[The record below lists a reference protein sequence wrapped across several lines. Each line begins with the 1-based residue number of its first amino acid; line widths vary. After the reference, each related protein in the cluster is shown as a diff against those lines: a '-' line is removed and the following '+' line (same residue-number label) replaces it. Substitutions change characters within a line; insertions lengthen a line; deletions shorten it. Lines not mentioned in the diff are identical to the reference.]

1 MKLDEVDEGDEVDND
16 GIPLIPSSGSNRSPG
31 VHESYIKSYKKRI
44 FNATALV
51 IICAFCMSMVYFFLI
66 LQKDAPANK
75 IKRTHSELNYSEYID
90 MREELA
96 NFQSGLPPATTEEA
110 WESQTTICIK
120 TFCRPRCLI
129 RLLKSIRTKYRQVTK

>member
-1 MKLDEVDEGDEVDND
+1 MKVDDNE
-16 GIPLIPSSGSNRSPG
+16 PLIPSSANNQLPD
-31 VHESYIKSYKKRI
+31 VHESYIKSYKKHI

-51 IICAFCMSMVYFFLI
+51 IVCAFCMSMVYFFFI
-66 LQKDAPANK
+66 LQTDMPANK
-75 IKRTHSELNYSEYID
+75 IKRTHPELNYTKYID

-110 WESQTTICIK
+110 WELQTTICIK